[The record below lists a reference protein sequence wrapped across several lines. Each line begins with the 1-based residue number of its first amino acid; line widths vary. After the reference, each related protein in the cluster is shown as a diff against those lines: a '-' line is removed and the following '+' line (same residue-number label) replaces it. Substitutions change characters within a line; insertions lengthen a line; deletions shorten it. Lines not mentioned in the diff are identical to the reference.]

1 MLRPLQDDSS
11 YSSVYKQLNNDGGLT
26 ACALDTT
33 ALSTVE
39 MLVTQGHSSMIHS
52 GLSICWWFHHDWL

>member
-52 GLSICWWFHHDWL
+52 GLGIC